1 MSYLANGQN
10 LGGVDMGVALS
21 YLSLSPNGEH
31 QDEHIPTEDESPS
44 YLDTLN
50 LRLRNL
56 EHPEDILPYFLSYSN
71 MSDLLVELNL
81 SKNSLSDLPMEM
93 NQLINLRQLNLACN
107 QFTQLPDALY
117 TLVNLHHLDLT
128 ENQLVNLDHL
138 PMALQHLRT
147 LRAGGNRLER
157 LDDQIDLWQHMVFLQ
172 LGSECGGNRL
182 VDLPEGL
189 AGMKQLEEL
198 DLSNN
203 QLQDW
208 PSYPLPRALKHLKMP
223 GNQLK
228 DIPHDLLLCCPNLVS
243 LDMASN
249 RLAFL
254 PFLNGFYGNA
264 TTPLQLLNVSNNNI
278 YIVPTS
284 ILGTCTQVVLT
295 GNPALEYHRKATT
308 TYAQRLRDLSRIAIY
323 SSPYNDFY
331 MDVALIELLNHSSSS
346 SSSSS
351 LDDENEI
358 SLAQQDKMDTEATPP
373 LLLFLGEDQSSSGII
388 SNKHEGIFTDK
399 GELWVPSLRELSMRY
414 LADLK
419 QRTSNNGG
427 NKDVPSTILNDLQ
440 METTCDVC
448 GRSCVNEWLSA
459 IQVKAHQTYSSVVCK
474 VTLCSTACWLLH
486 YQKTRLP
493 SMATTATTTTTTTTP
508 LPQAMATAASL
519 PPLHTLSPDSF
530 EWIVAAAT
538 ASAIQME
545 EDQALE

>member
-10 LGGVDMGVALS
+10 LGGVDMDVALS
-21 YLSLSPNGEH
+21 YLTLSPNGEH
-31 QDEHIPTEDESPS
+31 QDNHIPTEDESPS

-107 QFTQLPDALY
+107 QFTQLPDVLY
-117 TLVNLHHLDLT
+117 TLVNLQHLDLS
-128 ENQLVNLDHL
+128 ENQLVNLDQL

-157 LDDQIDLWQHMVFLQ
+157 LDDRIDLWQNMVLLQ

-182 VDLPEGL
+182 MDLPEGL
-189 AGMKQLEEL
+189 AGMEQLEEL

-228 DIPHDLLLCCPNLVS
+228 DIPHDLLLCCPNLIS

-254 PFLNGFYGNA
+254 PFLNGFYGS
-264 TTPLQLLNVSNNNI
+264 TITPLQLLNVSNNNI

-284 ILGTCTQVVLT
+284 ILGTCAQVVLT

-331 MDVALIELLNHSSSS
+331 MDVALIELLNYPSSSP
-346 SSSSS
+346 
-351 LDDENEI
+351 LEIENEI
-358 SLAQQDKMDTEATPP
+358 SLEQQDNLDSAATAPV
-373 LLLFLGEDQSSSGII
+373 LLFLSKDQHSSGII
-388 SNKHEGIFTDK
+388 SSKHEGIFTDK

-414 LADLK
+414 IADCR
-419 QRTSNNGG
+419 QRTSDGG
-427 NKDVPSTILNDLQ
+427 NKDVPSTILDDLQ
-440 METTCDVC
+440 LEMTCDMC

-459 IQVKAHQTYSSVVCK
+459 IQVKSHQIYSSVVCK

-493 SMATTATTTTTTTTP
+493 SMPTTTTTAP
-508 LPQAMATAASL
+508 LPQAMASAASL